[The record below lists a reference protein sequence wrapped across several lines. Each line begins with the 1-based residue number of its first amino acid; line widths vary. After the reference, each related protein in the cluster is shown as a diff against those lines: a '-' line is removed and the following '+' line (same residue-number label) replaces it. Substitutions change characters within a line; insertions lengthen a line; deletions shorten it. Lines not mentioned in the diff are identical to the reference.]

1 MAYIFEVLDDFEG
14 SFLYYWE
21 QLCAGFWMKALIA
34 TTLATFFT
42 EVLFGDV
49 VVISIYFT
57 LAAVDLCLGVVRAK
71 LTDIYQS
78 RFLLFWIRKMV
89 SYGIITLVIGLFA
102 QQLFRLTSVTIR
114 MVNWS
119 LFLCSITE
127 VTSIVNNLRKMGM
140 PVPGHVDR
148 WVAAWRRKA
157 EAVCSSNFDA
167 NSNDFS
173 FKEVTEDKDVEN

>member
-1 MAYIFEVLDDFEG
+1 MAYISEVLDDFEG

-21 QLCAGFWMKALIA
+21 QLCAGFWMKAFIA
-34 TTLATFFT
+34 TLATFFT

-49 VVISIYFT
+49 VVISIYFA

-71 LTDIYQS
+71 LTDTYQS

-140 PVPGHVDR
+140 PVPGHVDK

-157 EAVCSSNFDA
+157 ETVFSSGFDT

-173 FKEVTEDKDVEN
+173 FKEIPEDKDAEN